1 MILLELCFSIGLIL
15 AVFGVF
21 KRNSRSAKWM
31 VVSGLV
37 IMTLMFIIGE
47 YAEIKSGFMDALA
60 D

>member
-1 MILLELCFSIGLIL
+1 MILPELIFSIGLIL

-37 IMTLMFIIGE
+37 IMTLVFVIGG
-47 YAEIKSGFMDALA
+47 YAEFKAGFMDALA